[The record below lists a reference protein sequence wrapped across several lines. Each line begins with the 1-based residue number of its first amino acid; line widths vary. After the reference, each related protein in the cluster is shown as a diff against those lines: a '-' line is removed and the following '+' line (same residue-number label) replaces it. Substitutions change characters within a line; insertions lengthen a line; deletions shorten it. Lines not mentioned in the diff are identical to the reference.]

1 MRPSRDTGCDLWQT
15 VSFTKVPMSN
25 PGKESSDKSRD
36 KALGG
41 ASRTPYLSS
50 TSHARATRHLLRPQQ
65 LRESMAISA
74 PPSMRIALIAAF
86 QVALAVL
93 IALTVTYLSPR
104 PDLVGFPALGA
115 LAALFG
121 RFHSLPD
128 RRRIVFMA
136 GTLLVLGVFIP
147 SLVSWLGAS
156 RTVMVLMLALVA
168 GGSTIAASAWRL
180 GGPGAVIIVF
190 AAGAAL
196 GQAESLQVLVERT
209 LGTAFGAVVAW
220 IVCAVTDHWR
230 DQSAAGFADANVP
243 PFRNQV
249 IAGLRIAVGA
259 AVAAL
264 IAHAAGWQHPSWA
277 AIGATAVMQGTHL
290 HIAMN
295 RALQRMAGT
304 VLGSLLA
311 WAVLAYDP
319 SFWALMAAIVVFQF
333 VTEIIIG
340 FNYAFVQV
348 TVTPMALLMTHLASP
363 SSADMPVERVLETV
377 LGAVI
382 GILIAV
388 LLSSIDDRVYLLK
401 RGRGE

>member
-1 MRPSRDTGCDLWQT
+1 MRT
-15 VSFTKVPMSN
+15 
-25 PGKESSDKSRD
+25 
-36 KALGG
+36 
-41 ASRTPYLSS
+41 
-50 TSHARATRHLLRPQQ
+50 AT
-65 LRESMAISA
+65 
-74 PPSMRIALIAAF
+74 IAAF
-86 QVALAVL
+86 QVALAVM

-121 RFHSLPD
+121 RFNSLPE

-136 GTLLVLGVFIP
+136 GALLVLGVLVP
-147 SLVSWLGAS
+147 STASWLGAPQV
-156 RTVMVLMLALVA
+156 VMVLTLALVA
-168 GGSTIAASAWRL
+168 GGSTIAASSWRL

-196 GQAESLQVLVERT
+196 GPVDSFQVVLERT
-209 LGTAFGAVVAW
+209 AGALFGAVVAW
-220 IVCAVTDHWR
+220 VVCAITDHWR
-230 DQSAAGFADANVP
+230 EKPAAGLASAKAP

-249 IAGLRIAVGA
+249 IAGVRIAVGA

-277 AIGATAVMQGTHL
+277 AIGATAVMQGAHL

-319 SFWALMAAIVVFQF
+319 SFWIVMAAIVAFQF

-340 FNYAFVQV
+340 FNYAFAQV

-363 SSADMPVERVLETV
+363 GSTNMPVERVLETV

-388 LLSSIDDRVYLLK
+388 LLSSIDDRTYLMK
-401 RGRGE
+401 RSRGEG

>member
-1 MRPSRDTGCDLWQT
+1 M
-15 VSFTKVPMSN
+15 V
-25 PGKESSDKSRD
+25 
-36 KALGG
+36 
-41 ASRTPYLSS
+41 
-50 TSHARATRHLLRPQQ
+50 
-65 LRESMAISA
+65 
-74 PPSMRIALIAAF
+74 AAF

-93 IALTVTYLSPR
+93 IALTATHLSPR

-121 RFHSLPD
+121 RFNSLPD

-136 GTLLVLGVFIP
+136 GTLLVLAVLIP
-147 SLVSWLGAS
+147 SLASWLGAPP
-156 RTVMVLMLALVA
+156 TAMVLMLALVA
-168 GGSTIAASAWRL
+168 GGSTIAASSWRL

-196 GQAESLQVLVERT
+196 GQADSIQVVLERT
-209 LGTAFGAVVAW
+209 LGTLFGAAIAW
-220 IVCAVTDHWR
+220 IVCAVTDRWR
-230 DQSAAGFADANVP
+230 DQPAAGLAATNVP
-243 PFRNQV
+243 PFRSQV
-249 IAGLRIAVGA
+249 IAGGRIAVA
-259 AVAAL
+259 SAVAAM

-311 WAVLAYDP
+311 WAVLAYEP
-319 SFWALMAAIVVFQF
+319 SFWTVMAAIVAFQF
-333 VTEIIIG
+333 ITEIIIG
-340 FNYAFVQV
+340 FNYAFAQV

-363 SSADMPVERVLETV
+363 GSSDMPVERILETV

-388 LLSSIDDRVYLLK
+388 LLSSIDDRIYLLK
-401 RGRGE
+401 RGRAE